1 MTYADGPLAQRSYAP
16 EPILAIMTPQDIQS
30 ILNAGSVVKVFF
42 DTHTEIV
49 LVLSIDSDGMLC
61 RPVSAG
67 PSGTAAEFWLA
78 YDQISQIEP
87 V

>member
-1 MTYADGPLAQRSYAP
+1 MIYADGPLAKCCYAP
-16 EPILAIMTPQDIQS
+16 EPILPIMTPQDIQS
-30 ILNAGSVVKVFF
+30 VLSTGSVVKVFF
-42 DTHTEIV
+42 DTHTETV

-67 PSGTAAEFWLA
+67 PGGTAAEFWLA

>member
-1 MTYADGPLAQRSYAP
+1 
-16 EPILAIMTPQDIQS
+16 
-30 ILNAGSVVKVFF
+30 VKVFF
-42 DTHTEIV
+42 DTHTETV

-61 RPVSAG
+61 RPISAG